1 MQVNFSKMHGLG
13 NDFVVIDAVNHAIS
27 LTGEQVRHLAD
38 RRFGIGCDQV
48 LVVES
53 AHGTKADFGFR
64 IYNRDG
70 SEAEQCGN
78 GARCLARFLHRR
90 KLTDK
95 SELQLEAPTGPLILY
110 LEPDGQVTVDMGAPR
125 LEPDDIPFTT
135 NQRNRSYE
143 LEVNGQALKIGAV
156 SMGNPHAV
164 LRVPSVASAPVMELG
179 PGIENHPRFPCGVN
193 VGFMEIVNRQHI
205 QLRVFERGTGETKA
219 CGSGACA
226 AVVVGRLQEL
236 LDPQVTVSLPGGDLV
251 VSWAMGVK
259 PVMMK
264 GPATHVFEG
273 HINL

>member
-226 AVVVGRLQEL
+226 AVVVGRLQAL